1 MLVRLTR
8 LAALVLVAS
17 CGARPVTT
25 TVVAPVPATVVTE
38 MAGTEQKAGPWF
50 EPVVAVAQEFPAGL
64 DDVALAHMVAWGRG
78 FTLEAFF
85 AEDSAEGLP
94 VGLDLMNHQMPLS
107 EHHEDTPE
115 GRLLREAD
123 AHYRRYSAGLPE
135 TSATLVAL
143 LDAAEAVPLYDMGLV
158 AHLWRDGRALASAPV
173 TLFARLDRHARILK
187 ALRLAARG
195 SRIATDWVSPGLAA
209 AARLKFADADA
220 GAWDTSGTLLLHLA
234 EGTAVLV
241 RRGTAVELAP
251 GAAVELRRLDAVRAP
266 RTPAL
271 LRHAILGD
279 VLVPAGSEVTAWN
292 VSGLLT
298 DLQRGAIRRLVA
310 AMRDG
315 DREACATVEAML
327 PAAHWAISE
336 SLESRPVGDGEND
349 FYNLLPRFETAE

>member
-1 MLVRLTR
+1 
-8 LAALVLVAS
+8 
-17 CGARPVTT
+17 
-25 TVVAPVPATVVTE
+25 

-64 DDVALAHMVAWGRG
+64 DDAALAHMVAWGRG

-94 VGLDLMNHQMPLS
+94 VGLDLINHQMPLS
-107 EHHEDTPE
+107 DHHEDTPE

-187 ALRLAARG
+187 ALRLAAKVTGPVRRG
-195 SRIATDWVSPGLAA
+195 SRILTEGMPGWDMEVPPGLTA
-209 AARLKFADADA
+209 AARMKFAEADA

-315 DREACATVEAML
+315 DREARATVEAML